1 MSGSNSFI
9 EAKLKLEAYC
19 AYQDRCHYEVETK
32 LRQFDLSEERRADII
47 LHLLENKFL
56 DEQRFAESFVSGKL
70 KIKHWGRMKIKQ
82 GLKSK
87 FVSSQLI
94 EKALKTIDLDLYDE
108 ILQKIALRKW
118 NELKSE
124 KNIFTK
130 KGKVFRFLASRG
142 FESDLIYGILND
154 LEKK

>member
-1 MSGSNSFI
+1 
-9 EAKLKLEAYC
+9 
-19 AYQDRCHYEVETK
+19 
-32 LRQFDLSEERRADII
+32 
-47 LHLLENKFL
+47 
-56 DEQRFAESFVSGKL
+56 
-70 KIKHWGRMKIKQ
+70 
-82 GLKSK
+82 
-87 FVSSQLI
+87 LI
-94 EKALKTIDLDLYDE
+94 ERALKTIDLDLYDE

-142 FESDLIYGILND
+142 FESELIYGILND